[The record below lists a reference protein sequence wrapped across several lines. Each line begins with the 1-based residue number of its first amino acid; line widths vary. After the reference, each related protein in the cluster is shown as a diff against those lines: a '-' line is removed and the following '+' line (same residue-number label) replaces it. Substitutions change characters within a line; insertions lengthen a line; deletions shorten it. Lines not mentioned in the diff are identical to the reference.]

1 MPRRRTRT
9 DEILEELLN
18 DPEPERP
25 LRGHELIRLAYMGR
39 IPPGEYRYEREFM
52 DGRIEIETFEADED
66 GRVKNLKIWVENPE
80 PAVSKSKKRRTKRQR
95 PED

>member
-25 LRGHELIRLAYMGR
+25 LRGHEIIRMAYAGR
-39 IPPGEYRYEREFM
+39 IPPGEYRYESPLV
-52 DGRIEIETFEADED
+52 DGRKEIETFEADED
-66 GRVKNLKIWVENPE
+66 GRVKNLKIWVESQQSAEPNP
-80 PAVSKSKKRRTKRQR
+80 KKK
-95 PED
+95 